1 MRVLLGFGLG
11 QNLKLILKI
20 DDSFL
25 VLLAEHVGGFLRFHV
40 DIFEQFPQF
49 GQLGVAFLVHFQLL
63 LASAFSFF
71 QTILELDD
79 LDAQIGLVALHL
91 ATKIRTNGGIK

>member
-49 GQLGVAFLVHFQLL
+49 GQLGVAFLVHFQLTRRNIHVL
-63 LASAFSFF
+63 GSETQAA
-71 QTILELDD
+71 
-79 LDAQIGLVALHL
+79 
-91 ATKIRTNGGIK
+91 KI

>member
-25 VLLAEHVGGFLRFHV
+25 VLLAEHVGGFLRFHMH
-40 DIFEQFPQF
+40 IFEQFS
-49 GQLGVAFLVHFQLL
+49 QLGQFAVSLLVNLQLQDGNQL
-63 LASAFSFF
+63 S
-71 QTILELDD
+71 
-79 LDAQIGLVALHL
+79 
-91 ATKIRTNGGIK
+91 N